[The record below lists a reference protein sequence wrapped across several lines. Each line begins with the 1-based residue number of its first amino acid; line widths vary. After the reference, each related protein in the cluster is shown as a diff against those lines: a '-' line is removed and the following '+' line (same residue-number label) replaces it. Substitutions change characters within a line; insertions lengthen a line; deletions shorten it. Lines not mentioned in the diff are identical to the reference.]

1 VHFLPEGICDKEK
14 CKVAE
19 KILFVSPLETAT
31 GRRILG
37 TKEKQFTP
45 TAHKIHLFPLSIDSK
60 CKFCYR
66 KKFIQQDNLV
76 PRAFPLKSSGNEVD
90 NKSGGAIFDQP
101 RRWKV
106 TKLYNNM

>member
-37 TKEKQFTP
+37 TKEKQIYTNCTQNPPVSPF
-45 TAHKIHLFPLSIDSK
+45 
-60 CKFCYR
+60 
-66 KKFIQQDNLV
+66 N
-76 PRAFPLKSSGNEVD
+76 G
-90 NKSGGAIFDQP
+90 
-101 RRWKV
+101 
-106 TKLYNNM
+106 